1 VDNRSARVMEG
12 ISGADNLSVGY
23 GRIDYCKRNRKS
35 LLYSLVRMGF
45 LRQARAGL
53 VTSDYILELVFIEF
67 FVQWKGSSNKLP
79 PASYQTSLR
88 VYPGEIF
95 SLPLFSKSRF
105 ISKIIIVII
114 MIPGIFDI
122 GIPFFIFWYT
132 NYLSIIFC
140 FPSYNY
146 LGRSYIP

>member
-1 VDNRSARVMEG
+1 MEG
-12 ISGADNLSVGY
+12 TSGADNLSVGY

-79 PASYQTSLR
+79 PASYQSSLR

-95 SLPLFSKSRF
+95 SLPLFSKIR
-105 ISKIIIVII
+105 
-114 MIPGIFDI
+114 
-122 GIPFFIFWYT
+122 Y
-132 NYLSIIFC
+132 YLQDYY
-140 FPSYNY
+140 SYNHDPRY
-146 LGRSYIP
+146 FRYRYPIFYILVY